1 MHPHYA
7 HLLRRDFLTSTASG
21 IGALALGTHLEKDG
35 LLANESRPQPLLA
48 PRPGHFPARA
58 KHCIFVFLAGAP
70 SQIDLLDPKPLLVKH
85 HGEPLPDTLGEGA
98 RFAFISKKTARLKGS
113 PRTFSQCGESG
124 TEFSD
129 LL

>member
-1 MHPHYA
+1 MHPHSA

-21 IGALALGTHLEKDG
+21 IGALALGTQLHRDG
-35 LLANESRPQPLLA
+35 LLASEDQPRPLLA
-48 PRPGHFPARA
+48 PRPSHFPARA

-98 RFAFISKKTARLKGS
+98 RFAFISKRTARLKGS
-113 PRTFSQCGESG
+113 PRKY
-124 TEFSD
+124 
-129 LL
+129 